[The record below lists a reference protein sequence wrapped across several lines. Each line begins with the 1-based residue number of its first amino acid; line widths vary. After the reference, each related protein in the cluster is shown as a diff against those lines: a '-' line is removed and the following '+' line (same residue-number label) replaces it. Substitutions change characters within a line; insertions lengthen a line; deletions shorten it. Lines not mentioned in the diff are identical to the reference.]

1 MQQVP
6 TQCIAKWV
14 KRWSFVSTGEDGV
27 EEADYMHCKREI
39 NYNDYKIVIFFKNR
53 NVQLL
58 CAFTILQD
66 K

>member
-1 MQQVP
+1 MHQVP

-14 KRWSFVSTGEDGV
+14 KRWSFVSMGEDGGG
-27 EEADYMHCKREI
+27 EADYMHCKREI
-39 NYNDYKIVIFFKNR
+39 NYDYKIVLFFKNR

-58 CAFTILQD
+58 FAFTISQD